1 MKTTA
6 STPGTKAMP
15 DTSAPNEDPSL
26 GTVHLEIS
34 AEGVATLTLDRP
46 QKLNALSLELLA
58 QLEAALKEVEGSD
71 ARVLVLR
78 TAGNRAFCVG
88 ADIGQFS
95 AFTPVQMWKTWIK
108 EGHRIFRQL
117 ANLSQP
123 TIAVIDGPALGGGLE
138 LALACDFRVAGPS
151 AKFGLPEVTIGTI
164 PGWGGTERLTKLV
177 GEGRAKQLILTGRPI
192 GVDTALAW
200 GLITETAEADSLDE
214 SVHSLVSDILKGAPI
229 AQQAA
234 KQLIHA
240 ASQGADSALFEAIAS
255 GFTTATKDFRTGMTS
270 FQEKKPAVFSGR

>member
-1 MKTTA
+1 
-6 STPGTKAMP
+6 MP
-15 DTSAPNEDPSL
+15 DMSAPKEDPSM
-26 GTVHLEIS
+26 GTVHLDIS

-46 QKLNALSLELLA
+46 QKLNALTLELLA
-58 QLEAALKEVEGSD
+58 QLEATLKEIEGSN

-88 ADIGQFS
+88 ADIGQFTV
-95 AFTPVQMWKTWIK
+95 FTPVQMRKTWIK

-151 AKFGLPEVTIGTI
+151 ARFGLPEVTIGTI

-177 GEGRAKQLILTGRPI
+177 GEGRAKQLILTGRSI
-192 GVDTALAW
+192 GADTALAW
-200 GLITETAEADSLDE
+200 GLVSETADAPALEETVTA
-214 SVHSLVSDILKGAPI
+214 LVTDLLRGAPV
-229 AQQAA
+229 AQQTA
-234 KQLIHA
+234 KQLIHG
-240 ASQGADSALFEAIAS
+240 ASQGVDSAPLEAIAS

-270 FQEKKPAVFSGR
+270 FREKKPAVFSGH

>member
-1 MKTTA
+1 MNTSEPIT
-6 STPGTKAMP
+6 G
-15 DTSAPNEDPSL
+15 TSAPSRMSSIKNDQSM

-34 AEGVATLTLDRP
+34 GEDVATLTIDREG
-46 QKLNALSLELLA
+46 KLNALSLELLA
-58 QLEAALKEVEGSD
+58 DLETSLNDIEKSD

-78 TAGNRAFCVG
+78 TAGERAFCVG

-138 LALACDFRVAGPS
+138 LALACDLRVAGPS
-151 AKFGLPEVTIGTI
+151 ATFGLPEVTIGTI

-177 GEGRAKQLILTGRPI
+177 GEGRAKQLILTGRQI
-192 GVDTALAW
+192 AADTALAW
-200 GLITETAEADSLDE
+200 GLVTETAESDSLE
-214 SVHSLVSDILKGAPI
+214 ETVHALVSDILKGAPI
-229 AQQAA
+229 AQQTA

-240 ASQGADSALFEAIAS
+240 ASQGADSALLEAIAS
-255 GFTTATKDFRTGMTS
+255 GFTTATKDFQTGMTS
-270 FQEKKPAVFSGR
+270 FQEKKPAVFSGH

>member
-1 MKTTA
+1 MKTTQ
-6 STPGTKAMP
+6 SIPGFNQNP
-15 DTSAPNEDPSL
+15 GEQAPRDNPPM

-34 AEGVATLTLDRP
+34 ADGVATLTLDRP

-58 QLEAALKEVEGSD
+58 QLEASLKEIEESD
-71 ARVLVLR
+71 ARVLILR
-78 TAGNRAFCVG
+78 TAGDRAFCVG

-95 AFTPVQMWKTWIK
+95 GFTPVQMWKTWIK
-108 EGHRIFRQL
+108 EGHRIYRQL

-151 AKFGLPEVTIGTI
+151 ARFGLPEVGIGTI

-177 GEGRAKQLILTGRPI
+177 GEGRAKELILTGRQIPP
-192 GVDTALAW
+192 DTALAW
-200 GLITETAEADSLDE
+200 GLVTETADADSLEE
-214 SVHSLVSDILKGAPI
+214 SVRDLVSDLLKGAPI
-229 AQQAA
+229 AQQTA

-240 ASQGADSALFEAIAS
+240 AAQGADSSLVEAIAS
-255 GFTTATKDFRTGMTS
+255 GFTTATRDFRSGMTS
-270 FQEKKPAVFSGR
+270 FQEKKLAVFSGH

>member
-1 MKTTA
+1 MKTIQP
-6 STPGTKAMP
+6 TPESKAM
-15 DTSAPNEDPSL
+15 TEMPSPTEKPAM

-34 AEGVATLTLDRP
+34 AEKVATLTIDRP
-46 QKLNALSLELLA
+46 RKLNALSLELLD
-58 QLEAALKEVEGSD
+58 QLEACLKEIEGSD

-78 TAGNRAFCVG
+78 TAGDRAFCVG

-138 LALACDFRVAGPS
+138 LALACDFRIAGPS

-177 GEGRAKQLILTGRPI
+177 GEGRAKQLILTGRQI
-192 GVDTALAW
+192 AADTALTW
-200 GLITETAEADSLDE
+200 GLVTETVGAPALEK
-214 SVHSLVSDILKGAPI
+214 SVTALVTDLLRGAPI
-229 AQQAA
+229 AQQTA

-240 ASQGADSALFEAIAS
+240 ASQGVDSALLEAIAS
-255 GFTTATKDFRTGMTS
+255 GFTTATVDFQAGMAS
-270 FQEKKPAVFSGR
+270 FQEKNPAVFSGH

>member
-1 MKTTA
+1 MNTTP
-6 STPGTKAMP
+6 TIPGTKATPEM
-15 DTSAPNEDPSL
+15 SAPNSNPTM
-26 GTVHLEIS
+26 GTIHLEIS
-34 AEGVATLTLDRP
+34 ADGVATLTLDRP
-46 QKLNALSLELLA
+46 KKLNALSLELLA

-78 TAGNRAFCVG
+78 TAGDRAFCVG

-123 TIAVIDGPALGGGLE
+123 TIAVINGPALGGGLE
-138 LALACDFRVAGPS
+138 LALACDIRVAGTS
-151 AKFGLPEVTIGTI
+151 ARFGLPEVTIGTI

-177 GEGRAKQLILTGRPI
+177 GEGRAKQLILTGRQI
-192 GVDTALAW
+192 TADTALAW
-200 GLITETAEADSLDE
+200 GLVTETAEADSLDE
-214 SVHSLVSDILKGAPI
+214 AVHALVNDILKGAPI
-229 AQQAA
+229 AQQTA

-240 ASQGADSALFEAIAS
+240 ASQGADSALLEAIAS
-255 GFTTATKDFRTGMTS
+255 GFTTATKDFQTGMTS
-270 FQEKKPAVFSGR
+270 FRDKKPAVFNGH